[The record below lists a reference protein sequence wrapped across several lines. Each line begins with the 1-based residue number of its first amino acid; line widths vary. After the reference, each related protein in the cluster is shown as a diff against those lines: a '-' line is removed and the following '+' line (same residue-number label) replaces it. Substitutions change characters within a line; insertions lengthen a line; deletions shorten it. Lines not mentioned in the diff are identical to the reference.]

1 MKKILVTDPINE
13 KGIKELEKIADVTVK
28 TDMSQ
33 EELID
38 EIGKYNALVVRSG
51 TKVTR
56 EVIEAGKNLEIIAR
70 AGVGVDNIDVGA
82 ATEKGIMVVNAPE
95 STSITV
101 AEHTM
106 GLMLTLA
113 RKIVLA
119 DKSVRRGEWNRSKFM
134 GIELKDKVLGIIGLG
149 RIGSQ
154 VSLRARAFGMK
165 ILAYDPYIDE
175 ESAESVGA
183 TLVELDELLKKSDIV
198 TIHVPLT
205 KETKHLISRRELKMM
220 KNSAYIINCARGGII
235 DEEALIEA
243 LENNEIAGAALDVFE
258 EEPPSDSPLLEFDN
272 VVLTPHIG
280 ASTVEAQRDAAI
292 IVANEIKRIFDGKPP
307 QNVINM
313 PSLDRESFKLLKPYI
328 ELCEKMGLMITQL
341 APDKI
346 KSLNVVYAGEISEF
360 KSLDVLTRT
369 LLQNILNPILTEP
382 VNIVNAHTIAEKRG
396 IVVTES
402 RRPKADNYKSVIQI
416 DVETK
421 SEKFSIEGTYT
432 NKPKIININGYKV
445 DVEPKGNMMIV
456 KYRDLP
462 GTIGAIGTKL
472 GEHDIN
478 IAIMQVGRE
487 KPGGEAVMV
496 LKVDQKVPEDV
507 LEEVKSLKNVEDAVF
522 MILNN

>member
-292 IVANEIKRIFDGKPP
+292 IVANEIKEYLMVSHHK
-307 QNVINM
+307 M
-313 PSLDRESFKLLKPYI
+313 LLI
-328 ELCEKMGLMITQL
+328 C
-341 APDKI
+341 
-346 KSLNVVYAGEISEF
+346 
-360 KSLDVLTRT
+360 
-369 LLQNILNPILTEP
+369 LL
-382 VNIVNAHTIAEKRG
+382 
-396 IVVTES
+396 
-402 RRPKADNYKSVIQI
+402 
-416 DVETK
+416 
-421 SEKFSIEGTYT
+421 
-432 NKPKIININGYKV
+432 
-445 DVEPKGNMMIV
+445 
-456 KYRDLP
+456 
-462 GTIGAIGTKL
+462 
-472 GEHDIN
+472 
-478 IAIMQVGRE
+478 
-487 KPGGEAVMV
+487 
-496 LKVDQKVPEDV
+496 
-507 LEEVKSLKNVEDAVF
+507 
-522 MILNN
+522 